1 MLHFKNIALTIFVLL
16 FFGCASLNKSNI
28 YSDISVSTESK
39 LNAEVK
45 VDLSKKLTGSSTAK
59 YLFGVIRVGGD
70 GKYADGY
77 GGMGAAGKTKS
88 SAAYN
93 ALDGSGV
100 DILVSPQY
108 MLEVDNQIWMKTV
121 TATVSGYGGKFTSIK
136 NKQ

>member
-1 MLHFKNIALTIFVLL
+1 MLNFKNIAITVFVLL
-16 FFGCASLNKSNI
+16 FAGCASLNKSQI
-28 YSDISVSTESK
+28 YSDISVNTESK

-45 VDLSKKLTGSSTAK
+45 VDLSKKLSGSSTAK
-59 YLFGVIRVGGD
+59 FLFGVIRIDGD
-70 GKYADGY
+70 NKYADGY
-77 GGMGAAGKTKS
+77 GGMTPVGKTKS
-88 SAAYN
+88 AAAYN

-108 MLEVDNQIWMKTV
+108 ILEVNNQIWMKTV